1 MNHFVSVEQVC
12 VLDRLKTVVP
22 VDWNGMMA
30 PRLSSGPL
38 FGEVMCD
45 KAFTTYL
52 VITIPE
58 GNYQDES
65 CTWCQNLCLP
75 N

>member
-1 MNHFVSVEQVC
+1 MNHFVSMEQVC

-22 VDWNGMMA
+22 VDWNGVMA
-30 PRLSSGPL
+30 PRLSLSSL
-38 FGEVMCD
+38 FGEVICD

-58 GNYQDES
+58 GN
-65 CTWCQNLCLP
+65 
-75 N
+75 